1 MVQGMFNLGRIVMG
15 RHIADHRESS
25 QGGRMKHFLQIAR
38 HATTGAMW
46 RGMWRRAPAR
56 PEGNRRMQE
65 YLRIARGREA

>member
-1 MVQGMFNLGRIVMG
+1 
-15 RHIADHRESS
+15 
-25 QGGRMKHFLQIAR
+25 MKHFLQIAR